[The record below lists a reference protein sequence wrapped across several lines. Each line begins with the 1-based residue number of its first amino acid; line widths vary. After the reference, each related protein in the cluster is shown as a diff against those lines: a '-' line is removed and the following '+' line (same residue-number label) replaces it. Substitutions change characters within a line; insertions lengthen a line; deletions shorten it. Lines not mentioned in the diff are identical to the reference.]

1 MNVVGANRGDG
12 MRVLL
17 ALLDD
22 LVIVKAHQLL
32 VLDLESMVEILTA
45 LSFVSST

>member
-32 VLDLESMVEILTA
+32 VLDSVKFCIINLIEENYV
-45 LSFVSST
+45 F